1 MEMQGNQNSQNNL
14 AKNNKFRELT
24 LPTFETYYKTIV
36 IKILCYLYK
45 EMQLYLGRQ
54 VDRGINR

>member
-45 EMQLYLGRQ
+45 EM
-54 VDRGINR
+54 